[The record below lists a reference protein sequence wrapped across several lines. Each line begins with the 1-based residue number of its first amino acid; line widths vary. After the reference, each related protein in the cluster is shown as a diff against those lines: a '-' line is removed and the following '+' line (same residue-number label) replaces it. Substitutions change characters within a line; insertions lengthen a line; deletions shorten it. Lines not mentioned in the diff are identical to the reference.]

1 MGASQGAVGAQ
12 RRRLTQPGSL
22 AGEGGFPGGSGIF
35 FFFDAGHFLKLINLF
50 LAVLGLC
57 CCTLAFSSCGERGLL
72 FVAVHGFLIAVASLV
87 AKHRL

>member
-35 FFFDAGHFLKLINLF
+35 FFFDAGHFLKN
-50 LAVLGLC
+50 
-57 CCTLAFSSCGERGLL
+57 
-72 FVAVHGFLIAVASLV
+72 
-87 AKHRL
+87 